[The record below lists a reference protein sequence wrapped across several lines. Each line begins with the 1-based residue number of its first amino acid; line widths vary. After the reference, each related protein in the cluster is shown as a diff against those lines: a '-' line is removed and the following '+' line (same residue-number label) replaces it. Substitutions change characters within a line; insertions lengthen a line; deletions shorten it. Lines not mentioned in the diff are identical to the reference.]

1 MMKAKKS
8 CHNNSKKVTMKKK
21 SMTDLQQLRK
31 NKDRAK
37 TKKRLNDDSDCCVAA
52 AL

>member
-21 SMTDLQQLRK
+21 SMTDLQ
-31 NKDRAK
+31 
-37 TKKRLNDDSDCCVAA
+37 
-52 AL
+52 